1 MIGQILDGRYQV
13 VRNLGEGGFS
23 KTFLA
28 EDTRRPGHPIC
39 VVKHLQPA
47 RTDPDFLAVARRLFH
62 SEAEAL
68 EKLGH
73 HDQIPRLLA
82 FFEQQQEFYL
92 VQEYVPGAALAQALT
107 PGQPWPEAQVRILL
121 QELLS
126 TLAFIH
132 RQGVIHRDIKPENI
146 IRRQSDDKY
155 ILVDFGSVKQV
166 SSQTLLQND
175 QMTGTVI
182 VGTPGYMSGE
192 QGQGKP
198 RPNSD
203 IYALGI
209 VAIQALTGTHPSKLQ
224 EDEFGELV
232 WQGQAQVSPQL
243 ATVLTKMVRYYF
255 KVRYQSAEEVLQDL
269 KAARTAA
276 ATSAQRTAVQR
287 TPPSRRP
294 ERPPVSYPPVERT
307 KVVSPP
313 REVVAPRARRP
324 FPVVGAIATFALVG
338 GLLGAG
344 AVLLNPEWVTELP
357 FLKSLTTPDNG
368 PELLAAAQ
376 VTADTSGDLGTA
388 IDQLQQISTDS
399 AAYNQAQALLPQW
412 QDQWQQQQD
421 LFQQAET
428 AARSRTWYQVQTLI
442 SKLPQNPYW
451 EGQSSGLARQAR
463 QGIAEIE
470 RVRAR
475 PQPTPSVR
483 PDPSPEPSVEPTPD
497 PTPSEPPEDITESE
511 NPEEPED
518 GISGPQPS
526 PSPSPVFPEL
536 PVEIPVPAPRT
547 EVSPPVELESAPAA
561 TPTPEEAP

>member
-1 MIGQILDGRYQV
+1 MIGQILDGRYHV

-47 RTDPDFLAVARRLFH
+47 RTDPNFLAVARRLFH
-62 SEAEAL
+62 SEADAL

-92 VQEYVPGAALAQALT
+92 VQEFVPGAALAQMLT

-121 QELLS
+121 QELLQ

-182 VGTPGYMSGE
+182 VGTPGYMAGE
-192 QGQGKP
+192 QGRGKP
-198 RPNSD
+198 RPSSD

-209 VAIQALTGTHPSKLQ
+209 VAIQALTGTHPSKFQ

-243 ATVLTKMVRYYF
+243 STVLTKMVRYYF

-269 KAARTAA
+269 KAARTSGATSA
-276 ATSAQRTAVQR
+276 PTSAQRTS
-287 TPPSRRP
+287 PSRRP
-294 ERPPVSYPPVERT
+294 ERPPVSYPLVERT

-313 REVVAPRARRP
+313 REVVVPRARRS
-324 FPVVGAIATFALVG
+324 FPVGGAIATFALMG

-344 AVLLNPEWVTELP
+344 AVVLNPELVTELP
-357 FLKSLTTPDNG
+357 FFKSITTPDNG
-368 PELLAAAQ
+368 PELLASAQ

-388 IDQLQQISTDS
+388 INQLQQIPTDS
-399 AAYNQAQALLPQW
+399 VAYNQAQALLPQW

-463 QGIAEIE
+463 QGIAQIE
-470 RVRAR
+470 RERAR

-483 PDPSPEPSVEPTPD
+483 PEPSPEPSVEPTPD
-497 PTPSEPPEDITESE
+497 PTPSEPPEDPTESE
-511 NPEEPED
+511 NPEEPTD
-518 GISGPQPS
+518 GISGPR

-536 PVEIPVPAPRT
+536 PVEIPVPAPRS
-547 EVSPPVELESAPAA
+547 ESSPPVAPEAVPAITPRPEPES
-561 TPTPEEAP
+561 

>member
-28 EDTRRPGHPIC
+28 EDTRRPGRPIC

-47 RTDPDFLAVARRLFH
+47 RTDPDFLSVARRLFH

-73 HDQIPRLLA
+73 YDQIPRLLA
-82 FFEQQQEFYL
+82 FFEQEREFYL
-92 VQEYVPGAALAQALT
+92 IQEFVPGASLDQALV

-121 QELLS
+121 RELLQ

-146 IRRQSDDKY
+146 IRRQSDNKY

-182 VGTPGYMSGE
+182 VGTPGYMAGE

-198 RPNSD
+198 RPSSD

-209 VAIQALTGTHPSKLQ
+209 VAIQALTGTHPSKFQ

-232 WQGQAQVSPQL
+232 WQSQANVSPQL

-255 KVRYQSAEEVLQDL
+255 KVRYQSAEEVLQAL
-269 KAARTAA
+269 KGAQ
-276 ATSAQRTAVQR
+276 ATSVQQ
-287 TPPSRRP
+287 TSRP
-294 ERPPVSYPPVERT
+294 KQPPVSYPPTERT
-307 KVVSPP
+307 EVVSPRR
-313 REVVAPRARRP
+313 REVIAPRP
-324 FPVVGAIATFALVG
+324 KQSFPVAGAIATFALVG
-338 GLLGAG
+338 ALLGAG
-344 AVLLNPEWVTELP
+344 AVVLNPDLITDLP
-357 FLKSLTTPDNG
+357 FFEALTATDDG
-368 PELLAAAQ
+368 PALLAAAQ
-376 VTADTSGDLGTA
+376 TTADTSGDLGDA
-388 IDQLQQISTDS
+388 IDQLQQISSDS
-399 AAYNQAQALLPQW
+399 AVYNQAQGLLTQW
-412 QDQWQQQQD
+412 QDQWQQQQGT
-421 LFQQAET
+421 FQQAQ
-428 AARSRTWYQVQTLI
+428 AAAQSRRWYQVRTLL

-451 EGQSSGLARQAR
+451 GQQSSSLARQAR

-470 RVRAR
+470 RIQAR
-475 PQPTPSVR
+475 PKPTPSVT
-483 PDPSPEPSVEPTPD
+483 PEPSPEPTPEPT
-497 PTPSEPPEDITESE
+497 SEPPEDTA
-511 NPEEPED
+511 EPED
-518 GISGPQPS
+518 PDQPADSITGPS
-526 PSPSPVFPEL
+526 PTPSPTFPQL
-536 PVEIPVPAPRT
+536 PVEIPVPAPNSGGP
-547 EVSPPVELESAPAA
+547 SPAPTAPATPAPAPSAPLEQA
-561 TPTPEEAP
+561 PEN